1 MTAEE
6 MFKKLGY
13 DRHKDDFCGIK
24 SLFYEKQN
32 EFNDIII
39 IKFNGEYVNIHK
51 NCNSSIWLSAKT
63 IKAIDK
69 QFDELKEESAEPRD
83 SIQRKK

>member
-13 DRHKDDFCGIK
+13 DRHEDDFCGIK

-39 IKFNGEYVNIHK
+39 IKFKKPGG
-51 NCNSSIWLSAKT
+51 NSRLLVT
-63 IKAIDK
+63 EMKAVFISN
-69 QFDELKEESAEPRD
+69 L
-83 SIQRKK
+83 